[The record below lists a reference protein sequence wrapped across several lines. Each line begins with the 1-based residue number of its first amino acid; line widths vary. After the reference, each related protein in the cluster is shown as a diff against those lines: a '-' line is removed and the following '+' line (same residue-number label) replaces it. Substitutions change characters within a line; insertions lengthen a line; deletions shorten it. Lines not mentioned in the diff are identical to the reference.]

1 MQQMITEI
9 EIGSSV
15 SVHLI
20 LYNQTEIMLGSDL
33 KVEINNLE
41 SIRGRGI
48 PFPLEM
54 NNVVGN

>member
-48 PFPLEM
+48 PFSLEM
-54 NNVVGN
+54 NNL